1 MKTDMSFKYMH
12 MIDISAEITLTYIHY
27 IFLMVKHVHRFKKK
41 KKTLII
47 KVFSFRCTTRAV
59 PKWPRQVV

>member
-41 KKTLII
+41 KKDLNHKSLLI
-47 KVFSFRCTTRAV
+47 
-59 PKWPRQVV
+59 